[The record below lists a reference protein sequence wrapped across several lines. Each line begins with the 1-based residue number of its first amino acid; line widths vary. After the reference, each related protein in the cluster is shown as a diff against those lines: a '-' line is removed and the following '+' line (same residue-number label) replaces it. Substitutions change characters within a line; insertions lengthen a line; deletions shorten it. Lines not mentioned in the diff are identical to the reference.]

1 MRVGWLLCCVI
12 GFWIGC
18 SAPAP
23 RSDPAPGG
31 GRSIVRTNSA
41 NVTVAPATTVTGK
54 VVHVNPRGQ
63 FAVVTFPLGYLPRP
77 EKRLAVYRN
86 GLKVGE
92 LKVSK
97 EQIVPNAVADIMAGE
112 AQVGDEVRD
121 N

>member
-1 MRVGWLLCCVI
+1 MRVGCLLCCVAGI
-12 GFWIGC
+12 WIGC

-23 RSDPAPGG
+23 RNDRATTGT
-31 GRSIVRTNSA
+31 RNIVRTNSPGPS
-41 NVTVAPATTVTGK
+41 VAQAAVVTGK
-54 VVHVNPRGQ
+54 VVHVNPSGR
-63 FAVVTFPLGYLPRP
+63 FVVVTFPLGYLPRP

-97 EQIVPNAVADIMAGE
+97 EQIIPNAVADIMAGE